1 MTRIVYVS
9 HRSGGSLL
17 FKHSDETFTATTDA
31 YLAYLPSCPIH
42 TIETYETDERDLV
55 HFLAIQGLGN
65 AGMINTTD
73 FESWEDAVR
82 EGES

>member
-1 MTRIVYVS
+1 M
-9 HRSGGSLL
+9 

-31 YLAYLPSCPIH
+31 YLAYLPPCPIH
-42 TIETYETDERDLV
+42 TIETYGTEERDLV